1 MPREE
6 IINIVNDNMN
16 KTSIS
21 SVVCFDIID
30 FAKKS
35 ETERQAVI
43 KRFNALIDL
52 AVVDIPEKDRL
63 IVDTGHGAIVTC
75 SGSLENALE
84 DALFIALTVRDEVL
98 NSNAKSENPLYLLIG
113 INLGSVKV
121 AKSTNVNDAPNIVGE
136 GLVEAQRIMSF
147 AKPNQILVSRAY
159 YDMASKLT
167 LEIAQMFEKYDM
179 HAYEHDIYAVRLL
192 SEKATLLENATIPFE
207 KTDSQ
212 ENTSAKPAINWSSY
226 ILPLLLALAIFY
238 AFTKWIQ
245 QPTDSPTITMP
256 PIVEEAEPLNEGK
269 VSSDADTSEV
279 MDESS
284 EKPQPNEVSTQEP
297 PEQANVAKKASVT
310 KKASQK
316 PATTTATT
324 PAKESTTNSSGETA
338 VSADRTAPAE
348 STSASGQG
356 DKKSGWQ
363 TFKESIKKGSER
375 ECTQAERALNQ
386 CQ

>member
-1 MPREE
+1 
-6 IINIVNDNMN
+6 MN

-98 NSNAKSENPLYLLIG
+98 NSNAKNENPLYLLIG

-284 EKPQPNEVSTQEP
+284 EKPQPNEVSTQGP
-297 PEQANVAKKASVT
+297 PEQANAAKKASVT

-348 STSASGQG
+348 STSASSQG

>member
-1 MPREE
+1 
-6 IINIVNDNMN
+6 MN

-35 ETERQAVI
+35 ETERQIA
-43 KRFNALIDL
+43 KKQFNAFIDL
-52 AVVDIPEKDRL
+52 AVVDIPEKDSL

-192 SEKATLLENATIPFE
+192 NEKATSVEHSAVIPEQIDVQENASTMLAF
-207 KTDSQ
+207 
-212 ENTSAKPAINWSSY
+212 NWSSY
-226 ILPLLLALAIFY
+226 ILPLLLALAILF
-238 AFTKWIQ
+238 AFTKWMQ
-245 QPTDSPTITMP
+245 QPADTPTITMP
-256 PIVEEAEPLNEGK
+256 PTVQETSDNTSVDASQGDT
-269 VSSDADTSEV
+269 VAGSDAEAVSAENTLT
-279 MDESS
+279 
-284 EKPQPNEVSTQEP
+284 KQTTTQNQPRQTNAADKTPV
-297 PEQANVAKKASVT
+297 K
-310 KKASQK
+310 KKASQE
-316 PATTTATT
+316 TTSTSPT
-324 PAKESTTNSSGETA
+324 KESAKSSTRESVVTKDNSARAESANASNQSGE
-338 VSADRTAPAE
+338 
-348 STSASGQG
+348 
-356 DKKSGWQ
+356 KSGWQ
-363 TFKESIKKGSER
+363 SFKENIKKGAEK

-386 CQ
+386 CN